1 MQTRAWSTTWSWR
14 TRSGCRGTAC
24 ESAPTLTLSGMAPG
38 RGPSLPPQR
47 TAGWLADWCCGGWV
61 VLRFGAKGELEGV
74 LSADLMERLM
84 DELEKAQGTG
94 GPASQPAG
102 PRSGRQEG
110 GSTGDVTRVDG
121 RPSVCVQRWS

>member
-1 MQTRAWSTTWSWR
+1 MA
-14 TRSGCRGTAC
+14 A
-24 ESAPTLTLSGMAPG
+24 EAPPVSRHP
-38 RGPSLPPQR
+38 PSLSLAWRQAGGPPSLHSGRQ
-47 TAGWLADWCCGGWV
+47 AGWLADWCCGGWV

-94 GPASQPAG
+94 GPASQPALG
-102 PRSGRQEG
+102 QAGRQEA